1 MRFDLLSKINVKK
14 TMSILLRE
22 TQNLASWV
30 REHLGADSTEV
41 VYLSVQSPGFF
52 PGFSHQ
58 GYVMLDPPSVG
69 EDSFDPWLK
78 WCLSYFS
85 IVIFHVSLYIC
96 RETLW
101 NYVTIL
107 FPIKL
112 LFQYFENLLI
122 IFAQIKQYYLL

>member
-1 MRFDLLSKINVKK
+1 
-14 TMSILLRE
+14 
-22 TQNLASWV
+22 
-30 REHLGADSTEV
+30 
-41 VYLSVQSPGFF
+41 
-52 PGFSHQ
+52 
-58 GYVMLDPPSVG
+58 MLDPPSVG